1 MLVLERILGVVV
13 LDDVA
18 GCQNRRPQGLL
29 THNNLNTLRGVN
41 IAVEVPT

>member
-1 MLVLERILGVVV
+1 MLVLGRILGVVV

-18 GCQNRRPQGLL
+18 DSQDGGVRALL